1 MEQDKCKIALVGTTM
16 GSFDAVA
23 DVVDVRDMSQYQRL
37 IAEVAGRL
45 RAFGE
50 VVELGIVGDGPE
62 ALACHR
68 RIEQEDCDVLVIW
81 PINYTLDV
89 VVLQLTAGLKT
100 PVILWNTMAQPAI
113 SPDADFGRLMENN
126 AIACLPTITNVLLK
140 NDIPF
145 KLLSGAMDD
154 RRVLETIGR
163 RAAGSH
169 AARRL
174 RGARIGK
181 IGDSYPGI
189 SAISVDE
196 ATLVGQFG
204 VNVVPLPLPSLVKA
218 YKNVPDEEVQRLAT
232 QVVERCTVKEITA
245 EEIAASVRFE
255 PALRELVKRHRLDGL
270 ASLCPLLVMEPEI
283 GVTPCHAHTVLTEEG
298 CPVTCECD
306 LATVVAMLLLQQ
318 LAGDVLF
325 LEFYA
330 QDFAAGQAM
339 LAHCGQGNRHCARPS
354 EPVTLTPHPAYVGS
368 RGRGISY
375 EFVTREGEATY
386 ACLTYLHGRWRMVAG
401 LMEATRQPQRP
412 CTTIQMYFR
421 FPGGDFD
428 RVFHRFCELGGIHH
442 LAVGYG
448 NHLEGLRAACESL
461 GVEFVSPDP

>member
-1 MEQDKCKIALVGTTM
+1 MERDKCRIALVGTTM
-16 GSFDAVA
+16 GNFDAVA
-23 DVVDVRDMSQYQRL
+23 DVAEVRDMSQYHRL
-37 IAEVAGRL
+37 LAEVAERL
-45 RAFGE
+45 RSFGD
-50 VVELGIVGDGPE
+50 VIELGIVGDEPE
-62 ALACHR
+62 AVACHR
-68 RIEQEDCDVLVIW
+68 RVEREDCDALVIW

-89 VVLQLTAGLKT
+89 VVLQLAAGLKT

-113 SPDADFGRLMENN
+113 SPDADFGRIMENN
-126 AIACLPTITNVLLK
+126 AIACIPTLTNVLLK
-140 NDIPF
+140 NDVAF

-163 RAAGSH
+163 RAAGSR

-174 RGARIGK
+174 RSARIGTV
-181 IGDSYPGI
+181 GYSYPGI

-196 ATLVGQFG
+196 GTLVGQFG
-204 VNVVPLPLPSLVKA
+204 VTVVPLPMPALVEA
-218 YKNVPDEEVQRLAT
+218 YRNIPEEEVQRLAA
-232 QVVERCTVKEITA
+232 QVAECCAVKGITA
-245 EEIAASVRFE
+245 DEVAASVRFE
-255 PALRELVKRHRLDGL
+255 PAMRELVRRHRLDGL
-270 ASLCPLLVMEPEI
+270 ASLCPLLVMEPAI
-283 GVTPCHAHTVLTEEG
+283 GITPCHAHTVLTEEG

-306 LATVVAMLLLQQ
+306 LATVVAMLLLRQ

-325 LEFYA
+325 LEFYT
-330 QDFAAGQAM
+330 QDFGQGLAM
-339 LAHCGQGNRHCARPS
+339 LSHCGQGNRHCAQPS
-354 EPVTLTPHPAYVGS
+354 APVTVTPHPAYVGS

-375 EFVTREGEATY
+375 EFVTREGEVTY
-386 ACLTYLHGRWRMVAG
+386 ACLTYLHGRWRMIAG

-428 RVFHRFCELGGIHH
+428 PVFHRFCELGGIHH

-448 NHLEGLRAACESL
+448 NHIEGLRAACESL